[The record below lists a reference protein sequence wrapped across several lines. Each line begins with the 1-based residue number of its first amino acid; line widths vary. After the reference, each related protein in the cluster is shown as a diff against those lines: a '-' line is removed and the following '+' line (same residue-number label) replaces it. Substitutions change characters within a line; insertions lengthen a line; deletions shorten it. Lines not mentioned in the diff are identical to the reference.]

1 MNIIQF
7 PKIKEGKDAEFRKW
21 FAESN
26 KVYAKFD
33 GFISRRLLISEDGNY
48 AAIVEHRSKDTFM
61 KMHKSKE
68 RDEIFAK
75 IRPLIAGSPTPSF
88 YEVLEA

>member
-7 PKIKEGKDAEFRKW
+7 PKIKEGKEAEFRKW

-33 GFISRRLLISEDGNY
+33 GFILRRLLHSENGSY

-61 KMHKSKE
+61 KMHKSRE
-68 RDEIFAK
+68 RDEIFTK
-75 IRPLIAGSPTPSF
+75 IRPLITGSPRPSF
-88 YEVLEA
+88 YEVLDV